1 MKNERQNWF
10 RAACCGVAFLLWCG
24 MSGPVADA
32 EEEEGHAKGDVI
44 ELSPEMLTQL
54 GLKVATAG
62 PTKLT
67 VTLTLTGKL
76 VPLEDRVAHVTPR
89 FPGVIREVR
98 KRLGDAVARGETL
111 AVVESNQTLQPYE
124 VKSQIPGMIVLRHA
138 TLGESVTDASVL
150 FDVADYGE
158 LFADLFVFPSDFS
171 RVHLGQRA
179 LIRFPDGSDTVS
191 SSITFLSPIT
201 DAETQSRFIRAVLP
215 NPTARYQP
223 GMFVTGDIVLE
234 EAAVGTAVE
243 ATALRTA
250 AGRPVVFVEREPGRF
265 VPRGVVL
272 GRRDKDSV
280 EILSGL
286 RPGERYAAG
295 STFILQAE
303 LEKGEAEHDD

>member
-1 MKNERQNWF
+1 MRNERQNWF
-10 RAACCGVAFLLWCG
+10 RAACCGVAFVLWCG
-24 MSGPVADA
+24 LSGPAAGA
-32 EEEEGHAKGDVI
+32 EEEGNAKGDVI

-54 GLKVATAG
+54 GLRVATAG
-62 PTKLT
+62 PAKLT
-67 VTLTLTGKL
+67 VTLTLMGKL

-98 KRLGDAVARGETL
+98 KRLGDSVARGETI

-158 LFADLFVFPSDFS
+158 LFADLFVFPGDFS

-179 LIRFPDGSDTVS
+179 IIRFPDGSDTVS
-191 SSITFLSPIT
+191 SSIVFLSPIT
-201 DAETQSRFIRAVLP
+201 DAETQSRFVRAVLP

-223 GMFVTGDIVLE
+223 GMYVTGDIVLE
-234 EAAVGTAVE
+234 EAAVGTAVD

-250 AGRPVVFVEREPGRF
+250 AGKPVVFVEREPGRF

-272 GRRDKDSV
+272 GRRDKDAV

-295 STFILQAE
+295 NTFILQAE

>member
-10 RAACCGVAFLLWCG
+10 LAACCGVAFLLWCEL
-24 MSGPVADA
+24 SGPAA
-32 EEEEGHAKGDVI
+32 GAEEEGHAKGDVI

-62 PTKLT
+62 PAKLT
-67 VTLTLTGKL
+67 VTLPLTGKL

-98 KRLGDAVARGETL
+98 KRLGDSVARGETI

-138 TLGESVTDASVL
+138 TLGESVTDTSVL

-158 LFADLFVFPSDFS
+158 LFADLFVFPGDFS
-171 RVHLGQRA
+171 RVHLGQRV

-191 SSITFLSPIT
+191 SSIAFLSPIT

-223 GMFVTGDIVLE
+223 GMYVTGDIVLE
-234 EAAVGTAVE
+234 EAAVGTAVD
-243 ATALRTA
+243 AASLRTA
-250 AGRPVVFVEREPGRF
+250 AGKPVVFVEREPGQF

-272 GRRDKDSV
+272 GRRDKDLV

-286 RPGERYAAG
+286 RPGERYATG